1 MELAKLILLLF
12 TSFGFVWFAIPTL
25 IKVAHNGNF
34 FDQPDHVRKVHE
46 TSIPNIGGVAIFFG
60 FLFSCIIFLK
70 ATAIEYGNFL
80 LGASMIIFS
89 MGIRD
94 DMLGLNAYIK
104 IGLQLI
110 AAFLVVYFANVR
122 IDSLFGLFGVELLP
136 IYVSIPFSIFTIIVI
151 TNSINLID
159 GIDGLATNIGIV
171 ICAVYGIMF
180 YDMGQPGWS
189 RIAFALCGALLGFI
203 RFNFSPAKI
212 FMGDTGAY
220 IVGFILAILT
230 IQFIELN
237 RFDTLTNPTPYI
249 KSSPAVGIGFLFV
262 PLFDTLRAFSIRIAS
277 GKSPFFADR
286 QHLHHFLLDR
296 HWSHRQISLFLPA
309 LSLFFIILC
318 LLLQDIGSFVMITSL
333 VLIGV
338 AGHFVIQYLKGKNE
352 N

>member
-1 MELAKLILLLF
+1 MELFKLLLLVC

-34 FDQPDHVRKVHE
+34 FDKPDHVRKVHE
-46 TSIPNIGGVAIFFG
+46 KSIPNLGGIAIFLG
-60 FLFSCIIFLK
+60 FLFSCILFLK

-94 DMLGLNAYIK
+94 DMLGLNAYVK
-104 IGLQLI
+104 ITLQLI
-110 AAFLVVYFANVR
+110 ASFLVVYFANVR
-122 IDSLFGLFGVELLP
+122 IDSFFGLFGIELLP
-136 IYVSIPFSIFTIIVI
+136 IYISIPFSIFTIIVI

-159 GIDGLATNIGIV
+159 GIDGLAANMGIV

-180 YDMGQPGWS
+180 YDMQQFGWS

-237 RFDTLTNPTPYI
+237 RFDSITNPTPYI
-249 KSSPAVGIGFLFV
+249 KSSPAVGIGFLFI
-262 PLFDTLRAFSIRIAS
+262 PLFDTLRAFSIRIVN

-286 QHLHHFLLDR
+286 QHLHHFLLDKG
-296 HWSHRQISLFLPA
+296 WSHKHISLFLPA
-309 LSLFFIILC
+309 LSLFFIFLC
-318 LLLQDIGSFVMITSL
+318 LMLQDIGSFTMISSL
-333 VLIGV
+333 LFLGIII
-338 AGHFVIQYLKGKNE
+338 HFTMHYFKAK
-352 N
+352 